1 MKSFA
6 KIVFCTLVVAGTCYT
21 AVAQQYTIENC
32 VNEFS
37 KDKTV
42 PTTAGY
48 QYWFADKTFVEDG
61 RTLKLSVVDVG
72 KATHAPHQHPEDEF
86 FFVLEG
92 KAEFY
97 LDGKTKVVGP
107 YTSLYCP
114 SNVMHGI
121 KNAGDT
127 QLKYLVI
134 KKYEVTAEKK

>member
-1 MKSFA
+1 MKAVYKVFWCLLFVAAPSFSL
-6 KIVFCTLVVAGTCYT
+6 K
-21 AVAQQYTIENC
+21 AQQYTIENC

-37 KDKTV
+37 KEKTV
-42 PTTAGY
+42 PTGAGY
-48 QYWFADKTFVEDG
+48 QYWFADKSFLEDG
-61 RTLKLSVVDVG
+61 RTLKLSVVDIG

-97 LDGKTKVVGP
+97 LDGKTQVVGP

-121 KNAGDT
+121 RNVGDI

-134 KKYEVTAEKK
+134 KRYPEPEEKK